1 MHQLIRSK
9 FLTPSIILLIFII
22 DLAVPPGTA
31 ISILYVVPLVISI
44 MLSKKKIITAAA
56 ISTILT
62 IIDTALY
69 YNPEIIC
76 IILVDRALSISA
88 IWIFCYIILQNKD
101 LRKQKDIEKEK
112 YETCITKMHFMVSHE
127 IRSPLCR
134 IQGLTNHIDSLTITK
149 EELESLSNHLKTSV
163 TELDSFTFTLT
174 EHLEKVR
181 VQNTDEETNTNYYS

>member
-1 MHQLIRSK
+1 MIRSK

-22 DLAVPPGTA
+22 DLAVPLGTA
-31 ISILYVVPLVISI
+31 ISILYVVPLGISLT
-44 MLSKKKIITAAA
+44 LSNRKTITAAA

-62 IIDTALY
+62 IMDTALY
-69 YNPEIIC
+69 YNPEMHPSIFTN
-76 IILVDRALSISA
+76 IILSIIL
-88 IWIFCYIILQNKD
+88 IWIFCYIIIRYKD
-101 LRKQKDIEKEK
+101 LRKQKDKENEN
-112 YETCITKMHFMVSHE
+112 YESCITKMHFIVSHQ

-174 EHLEKVR
+174 EHLEKAR
-181 VQNTDEETNTNYYS
+181 VQNTDKTKEY

>member
-1 MHQLIRSK
+1 
-9 FLTPSIILLIFII
+9 
-22 DLAVPPGTA
+22 
-31 ISILYVVPLVISI
+31 
-44 MLSKKKIITAAA
+44 
-56 ISTILT
+56 
-62 IIDTALY
+62 
-69 YNPEIIC
+69 
-76 IILVDRALSISA
+76 
-88 IWIFCYIILQNKD
+88 
-101 LRKQKDIEKEK
+101 
-112 YETCITKMHFMVSHE
+112 MHFIVSHQ

>member
-22 DLAVPPGTA
+22 DIAVPPGTA

-44 MLSKKKIITAAA
+44 TLSNIKIITAAA

-62 IIDTALY
+62 IMDTALY
-69 YNPEIIC
+69 YNSENNC
-76 IILVDRALSISA
+76 SVFVDRALSISV
-88 IWIFCYIILQNKD
+88 IWISCYIILQNKD
-101 LRKQKDIEKEK
+101 LRKQKDKEKEK
-112 YETCITKMHFMVSHE
+112 HESSITKMHFMVSHE

-149 EELESLSNHLKTSV
+149 EEIESLSNHLKTSV

-174 EHLEKVR
+174 EHLEKAR
-181 VQNTDEETNTNYYS
+181 VQNMDEETNTNYYS

>member
-1 MHQLIRSK
+1 MQKLIKSK
-9 FLTPSIILLIFII
+9 YFIISIILLIFII

-44 MLSKKKIITAAA
+44 ILSKKIIITAASM
-56 ISTILT
+56 STFLT

-69 YNPEIIC
+69 YDPKIIC
-76 IILVDRALSISA
+76 SVFVDRALSISL
-88 IWIFCYIILQNKD
+88 IWISCYILLRHKD
-101 LRKQKDIEKEK
+101 LRKEKDKEKEK
-112 YETCITKMHFMVSHE
+112 YESSISKMHFMVSHE

-149 EELESLSNHLKTSV
+149 EEIESLSNHLKTSV

-174 EHLEKVR
+174 EHLEKAQ
-181 VQNTDEETNTNYYS
+181 VQNTDEKTNTNYYS